1 MVVLT
6 TRPVCASFKVAMKY
20 HYRYE
25 KERVVARLVC
35 PQCDG
40 SGLSPYVDVN
50 FDPIRCECCR
60 GEGTVKDDGRG

>member
-1 MVVLT
+1 
-6 TRPVCASFKVAMKY
+6 MKY
-20 HYRYE
+20 HYRFE

-50 FDPIRCECCR
+50 FEPIRCGCCR
-60 GEGTVKDDGRG
+60 GEGTVKDDGRGWS